1 MKLGLFALFARLAEP
16 PPPGTGAWR
25 IRTEAG
31 REGLVLMEAG
41 RVCWAN
47 DELGDR
53 LSDELARRYG
63 VSHTTID
70 EVIRTCRETHRP
82 FGASLVESGHVTQA
96 QLTAV
101 LREHTC
107 RSILSLVRTGV
118 RDCEWV
124 PHQGAGYA
132 PETTLSLAQAACRCV
147 ALVKGLGAEDLEASL
162 ETMLAGEAAG
172 MLIHVDSRLPFAASV
187 MPVSWQELRGWLT
200 WTLRVDGLGPLST
213 RGYLTGR
220 GQDGGWVMWRAGSM
234 LGLAVSTREEVQRR
248 VLLHVASAL
257 ADWAVEQ
264 PP

>member
-1 MKLGLFALFARLAEP
+1 VKLELFALFARLAEP
-16 PPPGTGAWR
+16 PGPGTGAWR

-47 DELGDR
+47 HDLGGS
-53 LSDELARRYG
+53 LSDEIERRSG

-70 EVIRTCRETHRP
+70 EVIRSCRETGRP
-82 FGASLVESGHVTQA
+82 FGASLIEHGHITQA
-96 QLTAV
+96 QLTSV

-107 RSILSLVRTGV
+107 RSILSLVRSGV
-118 RDCEWV
+118 RECEWV

-132 PETTLSLAQAACRCV
+132 PETTLSLTQAACRCV
-147 ALVKGLGAEDLEASL
+147 AVVKGLGAEALEASL
-162 ETMLAGEAAG
+162 ETMLSGETAG

-187 MPVSWQELRGWLT
+187 VPLTWPQLRSWLT
-200 WTLRVDGLGPLST
+200 WTLRVDSLCRLPS

-220 GQDGGWVMWRAGSM
+220 GQDGGWVMWRVDSM
-234 LGLAVSTREEVQRR
+234 IGLAVSSSEEVQRR
-248 VLLHVASAL
+248 LLLRVASAL